1 VSSVAQPDIDA
12 RVAIVTGAGGALG
25 SAIASALR
33 DDGVRVLGVDLVAG
47 VELEADVATAAGN
60 EAMIASAVE
69 RHGRLDILVL
79 NAGTQHLSALAEFD
93 AEAWDRLHDLM
104 CKGPFLAI
112 KAAWPHLVASGCG
125 RIIAIS
131 STNAVAAEPQKVAYN
146 SAKAGVLGVIRT
158 AALEGG
164 AHAITA
170 NAIAPGWML
179 TPLVEDRLAEYM
191 GIEHATREEVI
202 ERMLS
207 RMPVKRFIAPA
218 EVAEVV
224 RFLASPAASAVN
236 GALIPVDLGLLP
248 C

>member
-1 VSSVAQPDIDA
+1 VSAAPNSNAGG
-12 RVAIVTGAGGALG
+12 RVAIVTGAAGVLG
-25 SAIASALR
+25 TAIAEALR
-33 DDGVRVLGVDLVAG
+33 SDGVCVLGVDLAGG
-47 VELEADVATAAGN
+47 VELEADVATAVGN
-60 EAMIASAVE
+60 EMMVAEAVE

-79 NAGTQHLSALAEFD
+79 NAGTQHLASLAEFGTD
-93 AEAWDRLHDLM
+93 AWDRLQDLM

-112 KAAWPHLVASGCG
+112 RAAWPHLVASGTG
-125 RIIAIS
+125 RVIAIS
-131 STNAVAAEPQKVAYN
+131 STNAVAAEPHKVAYN
-146 SAKAGVLGVIRT
+146 AAKAGVLGVIRT

-164 AHAITA
+164 DHGITA

-191 GIEHATREEVI
+191 HVERATREQVI

-224 RFLASPAASAVN
+224 RFLASPASSAVT
-236 GALIPVDLGLLP
+236 GALIPVDLGLLAS
-248 C
+248 